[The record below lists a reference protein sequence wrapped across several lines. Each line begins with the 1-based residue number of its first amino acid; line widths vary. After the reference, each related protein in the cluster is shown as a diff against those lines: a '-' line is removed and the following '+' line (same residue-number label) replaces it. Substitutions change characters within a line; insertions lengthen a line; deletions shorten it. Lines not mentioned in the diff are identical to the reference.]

1 MERPEMEREAS
12 EMSVSEFI
20 ETFGHVFEGSPWI
33 AENAWYRGLGAR
45 NDTAAGLHEALCN
58 EIRRA
63 SHEQKLELLRAHPE
77 LGVAMGGRELSES
90 SRGEQLRSGLDAC
103 TPEEYA
109 EFQRLNARYREKFG
123 FPFILAIKGYHRRQ
137 ILEIFR
143 QRVEHGPEEEFQAA
157 LAQVMKIGLFR
168 LQELYE

>member
-1 MERPEMEREAS
+1 MEREAS

-45 NDTAAGLHEALCN
+45 NDTAAGVHEALCN

-77 LGVAMGGRELSES
+77 LGVAMSGRELSES

-103 TPEEYA
+103 TAEEYA

-123 FPFILAIKGYHRRQ
+123 FPFILAIKGFHRRQ

-143 QRVEHGPEEEFQAA
+143 QRIEHSPEEEFQAA

>member
-1 MERPEMEREAS
+1 MAREPS
-12 EMSVSEFI
+12 EMGATEFI
-20 ETFGHVFEGSPWI
+20 ETFGHVFEHSPWI

-63 SHEQKLELLRAHPE
+63 DDEQKLELLRAHPE
-77 LGVAMGGRELSES
+77 LGVAIGRGELSES
-90 SRGEQLRSGLDAC
+90 SRREQQRSNLDAC

-109 EFQRLNARYREKFG
+109 EFQRLNAAYREKFG
-123 FPFILAIKGYHRRQ
+123 FPFILAIKGYHRKQ

-143 QRVEHGPEEEFQAA
+143 QRLGHGPEEELQAA
-157 LAQVMKIGLFR
+157 LTQVMKIGLYR
-168 LQELYE
+168 LQELFE